1 MFPSA
6 HRADLKEAHEREV
19 AALKLLVEML
29 AEQVDYLRAIIAQR
43 PYVNPRA
50 AQPANPSQL
59 QPAVPGE
66 PAYLT
71 EEEEEILALREF
83 DHLDDADVERLRAT
97 LGLPNLSVSSD

>member
-29 AEQVDYLRAIIAQR
+29 AEQVDYLRATIAQR

-50 AQPANPSQL
+50 AQPVNPSQL

-71 EEEEEILALREF
+71 EEEEEILALREL
-83 DHLDDADVERLRAT
+83 DHITDSDVEHLREQ
-97 LGLPNLSVSSD
+97 LGLERLSL